1 MNVRY
6 LLDANVLVYAL
17 DAREPEKREKA
28 KGVIRSTALAG
39 SAALPVQAL
48 SEFANVCLR
57 KLQPPLAP
65 EEVRLE
71 VERLSLAFPV
81 LPLTPL
87 VAGEALRG
95 VRDHRFSY
103 YDAQVWAVARLG
115 QVPTIL
121 TEDFN
126 PGAVIE
132 GVRFL
137 DPFDTE
143 FELAEVGR
151 G

>member
-17 DAREPEKREKA
+17 DTREPKKRERA
-28 KGVIRSTALAG
+28 KEVIRRTALAG

-65 EEVRLE
+65 KDARLE

-81 LPLTPL
+81 LPLTPQ
-87 VAGEALRG
+87 VVGEALRG
-95 VRDHRFSY
+95 VRDHSFSY
-103 YDAQVWAVARLG
+103 YDAQIWAAARLG
-115 QVPTIL
+115 QVSSIL
-121 TEDFN
+121 SEDFN

-132 GVRFL
+132 GVRFA
-137 DPFDTE
+137 DPFDPE
-143 FELAEVGR
+143 FELTTLG
-151 G
+151 